1 MIRDR
6 KDLLTTSWLGSTILW
21 SSSLKRRHWE
31 NRTYKGSVLKS
42 NSPRVMDGIISER
55 IRMAT
60 TWTKLDVKADVII
73 LIGKTRLNWFGHLIR
88 RGERSFVYISYRNN
102 FPGNGFQ
109 LGRSLKRVKSQIIEN
124 TGIPLLTH
132 KRIALGNKK

>member
-1 MIRDR
+1 
-6 KDLLTTSWLGSTILW
+6 
-21 SSSLKRRHWE
+21 
-31 NRTYKGSVLKS
+31 
-42 NSPRVMDGIISER
+42 MDGIISER

-60 TWTKLDVKADVII
+60 TWTKLDVKSDVII

-88 RGERSFVYISYRNN
+88 RGERSFVYISYKNT

-109 LGRSLKRVKSQIIEN
+109 CGRSLKGVKGQIIEN

-132 KRIALGNKK
+132 KRITLG